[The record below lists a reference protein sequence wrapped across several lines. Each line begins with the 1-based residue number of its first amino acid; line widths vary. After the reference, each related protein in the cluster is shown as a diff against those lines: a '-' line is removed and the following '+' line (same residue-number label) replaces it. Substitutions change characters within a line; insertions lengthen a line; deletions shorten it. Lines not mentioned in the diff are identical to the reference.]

1 MITDYRRPLT
11 LEEAL
16 TLASLPDVVLVG
28 GGTTVAASR
37 DPSPVIAVDLQALAL
52 SGVETRDG
60 ALHIGATT
68 RLRDLMDSPAVPAVL
83 ADLARREVPSILRNA
98 ATIGGTI
105 GRADPGS
112 QLLTGLLAFDA
123 TVTVARVGSG
133 TEYPLDDIL
142 EDPKLLGRGIV
153 TAVRVPLGGRAF
165 AERTGRTPM
174 DEPIVLAVAHRS
186 EDGAVR
192 LAMSG
197 VSARP
202 VVVDPGHIEDLD
214 PPADFRGSSSYR
226 SHLASVL
233 AGRAM
238 RAVGGEK

>member
-142 EDPKLLGRGIV
+142 EDPKLIGRGIV